1 MEWIG
6 VLGKQQVQPKKI
18 LLKIGV
24 FFRVDAE
31 TKILSKLLL
40 KELTYQKF
48 YVLMEVVFTNLQRK
62 EVED

>member
-24 FFRVDAE
+24 FFWVDAE